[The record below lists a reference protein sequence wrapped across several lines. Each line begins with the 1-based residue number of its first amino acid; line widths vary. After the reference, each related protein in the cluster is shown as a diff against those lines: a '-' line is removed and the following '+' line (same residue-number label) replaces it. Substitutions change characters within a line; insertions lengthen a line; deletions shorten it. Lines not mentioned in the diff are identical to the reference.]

1 MLTAFGKELRKL
13 RIEHGE
19 VLRDMASRLDVSAS
33 FVSSVES
40 GQKKIP
46 ANWIEKLAVL
56 YSLSYEQ
63 ISALTKA
70 AQESVSDIKLNLT
83 EVGLTQRN
91 VALVFARNF
100 SSLSEET
107 ADQILRLLEKEPQR
121 SDSIE

>member
-40 GQKKIP
+40 GKKKIP

-63 ISALTKA
+63 INALTKA